1 MLKLADT
8 SLILINPS
16 PSNVKSILLLTYL
29 FPGFA
34 NSIQGFS
41 DDATVPFEDYSI
53 PERRPTYSNQSPLP
67 IAPNTYP
74 DSDYDPT
81 LLDLAPNTYL
91 NSDYEPSLLDPA
103 PNTYFNSDYDPSLLG
118 SYPEEIV
125 DGIPEPVIIPPVTK
139 GKLLILGLFDPEM

>member
-1 MLKLADT
+1 M
-8 SLILINPS
+8 
-16 PSNVKSILLLTYL
+16 LTYL
-29 FPGFA
+29 FLGFA
-34 NSIQGFS
+34 NRNQGFF

-53 PERRPTYSNQSPLP
+53 PERRPTYLNQSPLP

-81 LLDLAPNTYL
+81 LLDLAPNTYF
-91 NSDYEPSLLDPA
+91 D
-103 PNTYFNSDYDPSLLG
+103 SDYDPSLLG